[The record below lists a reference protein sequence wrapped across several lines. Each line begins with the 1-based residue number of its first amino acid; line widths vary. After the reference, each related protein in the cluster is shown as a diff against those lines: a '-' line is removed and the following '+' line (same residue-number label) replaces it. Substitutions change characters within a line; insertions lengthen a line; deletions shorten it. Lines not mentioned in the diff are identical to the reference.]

1 MSFRRRHRWL
11 RRLALALALATAV
24 SAGRVSIAAA
34 EYGGPLPSGA
44 SLSGVVVR
52 PDDRASRFSHSD
64 AAPKPELAGNGGPAF
79 ERGEALLLVIG
90 GSVLALGLGLALG
103 YLRRPRLAGF

>member
-11 RRLALALALATAV
+11 RRLAFALAVATALT
-24 SAGRVSIAAA
+24 AGRASIAAA
-34 EYGGPLPSGA
+34 KYGGPVAPDPYVA
-44 SLSGVVVR
+44 DVVVR
-52 PDDRASRFSHSD
+52 PDDQVARFSHSD
-64 AAPKPELAGNGGPAF
+64 AVPQPGLAGNGALAF

-103 YLRRPRLAGF
+103 YLRRPRFAGF